1 MPAPLTALARAL
13 VRSLSAPWLRPL
25 LGIAVSTAFIL
36 LFLRNTD
43 FGGVARAFTEASPLW
58 IIPALAVYFLGIAA
72 RAWRW
77 HYLLLHLRPIAWWRL
92 FPIVAVGFGV
102 NNVLP
107 LRAGELVRAHVLAVR
122 HDISRAS
129 GLSSIFMTRVYD
141 GLMLTIFLCIGVA
154 CSLAG
159 IAGMI
164 WAGPA
169 LTAGMGFLVFGM
181 IGAFLLFGAIAR
193 NPQRAEELLTR
204 VVSRAPWGAER
215 MQSWL
220 APVIAGLGAQANPRQ
235 VRGALWTSLIAW
247 ALEAV
252 MYAMV
257 GKAFG
262 LGLPFPVYLLVAAAA
277 NILITA
283 PSTSGGVGPF
293 EWAAKAVL
301 LIYLPQL
308 GDLGPNVGAE
318 EAAIAYAATL
328 HALVLIPISIVGLA
342 ALWLFHVPLRRREWT
357 AAS

>member
-1 MPAPLTALARAL
+1 MRA
-13 VRSLSAPWLRPL
+13 LSAPWLRPL
-25 LGIAVSTAFIL
+25 LGLAVSTAFIA

-58 IIPALAVYFLGIAA
+58 IVAALGVYFAGIAA

-77 HYLLLHLRPIAWWRL
+77 HYLLRHLQAIAWWRL
-92 FPIVAVGFGV
+92 FPIVAIGFGV

-107 LRAGELVRAHVLAVR
+107 LRTGELVRAHVLAQR
-122 HDISRAS
+122 HGISRAS

-141 GLMLTIFLCIGVA
+141 GLMLTVFLCVGVG

-159 IAGMI
+159 VGGMV
-164 WAGPA
+164 WAGAA

-181 IGAFLLFGAIAR
+181 IGAFVLFGAVAR
-193 NPQRAEELLTR
+193 NPERAEALLAR
-204 VVSRAPWGAER
+204 LVGRSPWGAER
-215 MQSWL
+215 MRGWL
-220 APVIAGLGAQANPRQ
+220 GPVIAGMGAQANRAQ

-257 GKAFG
+257 GEAFG

-293 EWAAKAVL
+293 EWATKAVL

-308 GDLGPNVGAE
+308 GELEPGVGAE
-318 EAAIAYAATL
+318 EVGIAYAATL

-342 ALWLFHVPLRRREWT
+342 SLWLFHVPLRRREW
-357 AAS
+357 AGGS

>member
-1 MPAPLTALARAL
+1 MRA
-13 VRSLSAPWLRPL
+13 LSAPWLRPL
-25 LGIAVSTAFIL
+25 LGLAVSTAFIA

-58 IIPALAVYFLGIAA
+58 IVAALGVYFAGIAA

-77 HYLLLHLRPIAWWRL
+77 HYLLRHLQAIAWWRL
-92 FPIVAVGFGV
+92 FPIVAIGFGV

-107 LRAGELVRAHVLAVR
+107 LRTGELVRAHVLAQR
-122 HDISRAS
+122 HGISRAS

-141 GLMLTIFLCIGVA
+141 GLMLTVFLCVGVG

-159 IAGMI
+159 VGGMV
-164 WAGPA
+164 WAGAA

-181 IGAFLLFGAIAR
+181 IGAFVLFGAVAR
-193 NPQRAEELLTR
+193 NPERAEALLGK
-204 VVSRAPWGAER
+204 VVGRSPWGAER
-215 MQSWL
+215 MRGWL
-220 APVIAGLGAQANPRQ
+220 GPVIAGMGAQANRAQ

-257 GKAFG
+257 GEAFG

-293 EWAAKAVL
+293 EWATKAVL

-308 GDLGPNVGAE
+308 GELEPGVGAE
-318 EAAIAYAATL
+318 EVGIAYAATL

-342 ALWLFHVPLRRREWT
+342 SLWLFHVPLRRREW
-357 AAS
+357 AGGS